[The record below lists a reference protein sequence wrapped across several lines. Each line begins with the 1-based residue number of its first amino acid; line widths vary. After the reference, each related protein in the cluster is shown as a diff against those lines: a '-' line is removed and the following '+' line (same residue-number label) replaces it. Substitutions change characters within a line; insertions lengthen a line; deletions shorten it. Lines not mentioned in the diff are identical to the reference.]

1 MICICGVRV
10 TDQDATAL
18 ITRPDHLVRLMVR
31 AWHESEICHHF
42 TSRERFDTAV
52 RRNRKALE
60 SLDTVKSLFTPDNY
74 LFSTKTK
81 GRQETLY
88 FEDRAA
94 KQTGRLRQQHWK
106 GPLAKID
113 GKPRIHAFLSKKR
126 YKRLKHCRTPALD
139 PRELCPAEGRRHIEF
154 ACTGR
159 KVPPPHW
166 SEGTVKTSRKSLG
179 RRVFPPLAK
188 NVRVGH
194 PQCWWLQWKVGNL
207 NILISNS
214 VWRVPGSSC
223 VRTCHR
229 PYPSWTS

>member
-1 MICICGVRV
+1 MKAIRPTKARAPTAKASHRIGVV
-10 TDQDATAL
+10 EFLPLEGLNFA
-18 ITRPDHLVRLMVR
+18 PSCWYR
-31 AWHESEICHHF
+31 AWHESEICHDF
-42 TSRERFDTAV
+42 TSRERFGKAV
-52 RRNRKALE
+52 SRNRKALE
-60 SLDTVKSLFTPDNY
+60 SRDAAKRLFTPDNY

-154 ACTGR
+154 ACTKGKCR
-159 KVPPPHW
+159 P
-166 SEGTVKTSRKSLG
+166 
-179 RRVFPPLAK
+179 
-188 NVRVGH
+188 
-194 PQCWWLQWKVGNL
+194 
-207 NILISNS
+207 
-214 VWRVPGSSC
+214 
-223 VRTCHR
+223 RTGQR
-229 PYPSWTS
+229 EP